1 MGGAKMNICKLKIKN
16 YKSIKDSGEVIID
29 DKIMAFIGQNNAGKS
44 AILDAI
50 QCVFPS
56 TKKVVNRSD
65 FHKGTHDN
73 IEICIWFNGVTE
85 EYLEEKLYADSITKL
100 ADRVKKLEE
109 SGATEDKIEDARKK
123 VYEAKEQKL
132 SEVKELYQISDNTMC
147 VKMVVT
153 NADRIGT
160 KYFVDTEAVKEIKET
175 ELKKI
180 LPSLKVIPAIRDPK
194 NESTAGSN
202 SYLKELIAMLD
213 DNMTTGISIA
223 GSGTVS
229 YNELNSIIA
238 DESARRCQ
246 SISSSITGYY
256 NDAIGVKDFEV
267 IVSSD
272 VNITKGTTYYTK
284 ILDKSTN
291 IESDILNCGT
301 GYQSMII
308 LSILEAYVELAQ
320 KKTEYILIIEEPEVY
335 LHPSLQRKMIDTLL
349 MISVNNQVLFSS
361 HSPITVGKM
370 ERSQI
375 RLVKREGGEAI
386 ISDITISDV
395 IKELGIRAD
404 DILINKGII
413 FVEGRDDKAVVECI
427 LNKLHK
433 GASEEINVLVTGNCE
448 NLKFFANAEL
458 LINNRFNIPFLII
471 RDADAMDIEQRTN
484 ELLTEMVKVGRD
496 LTPKQIEEIRE
507 SIFIASKYS
516 VEGYFVNEMFLKT
529 SQIDMSILR
538 DMLKCYNCQYSHFC
552 INSVTDSDRKKISN
566 WYQPK
571 HLLENFE
578 DKFKAKDEEARKNY
592 QEQYEKQ
599 WRKFSG
605 CTNCEQDIEKF
616 FDGRNRLNRYT
627 HEKKKAKEE
636 YLVEFLV
643 PYSVEELKASE
654 ISELVIALETMCK
667 KIYEQ

>member
-1 MGGAKMNICKLKIKN
+1 MNIFKIKIKN
-16 YKSIKDSGEVIID
+16 YKSIKDSGEVEID

-56 TKKVVNRSD
+56 AKKAVNKSD
-65 FHKGTHDN
+65 FHKGTHNN

-85 EYLEEKLYADSITKL
+85 EYLEEKLFADTLIKL
-100 ADRVKKLEE
+100 VDKVKKLEE
-109 SGATEDKIEDARKK
+109 EGYSEDKIENAKKK
-123 VYEAKEQKL
+123 VDETRKQKL
-132 SEVKELYQISDNTMC
+132 TEIKEMYQIDDNTMC

-160 KYFVDTEAVKEIKET
+160 KYYVDAESVKEIKET

-180 LPSLKVIPAIRDPK
+180 LPILKVIPAIRDPK
-194 NESTAGSN
+194 NESTAGTN

-213 DNMTTGISIA
+213 DNMKTNISIA

-229 YNELNSIIA
+229 YSELNRIIA
-238 DESARRCQ
+238 DESAKRCQ
-246 SISSSITGYY
+246 SISGSITDYY
-256 NDAIGVKDFEV
+256 NEAIGVKDFEV

-272 VNITKGTTYYTK
+272 VNISKGTTYYTK

-291 IESDILNCGT
+291 IESDILSCGT

-349 MISVNNQVLFSS
+349 MISMNNQVIFSS

-370 ERSQI
+370 ERNQI
-375 RLVKREGGEAI
+375 KLVKREAGEATL
-386 ISDITISDV
+386 SDITISEI

-404 DILINKGII
+404 DILVNKGIV
-413 FVEGRDDKAVVECI
+413 FVEGRDDKAVIECI
-427 LNKLHK
+427 LNKLHA
-433 GASEEINVLVTGNCE
+433 GASDEINVLVTGNCE

-484 ELLTEMVKVGRD
+484 DLVSEIIKVGRD
-496 LTPKQIEEIRE
+496 LTQNQIDSIKT

-516 VEGYFVNEMFLKT
+516 VEGYFVNELFLKNSGMPMST
-529 SQIDMSILR
+529 LQDMI
-538 DMLKCYNCQYSHFC
+538 KCYNCQYGHFC
-552 INSVTDSDRKKISN
+552 RKSATESDRKKISN

-578 DKFKAKDEEARKNY
+578 DKFKANDEEARKNY
-592 QEQYEKQ
+592 QVQYEKQ
-599 WRKFSG
+599 WRNFSD
-605 CTNCEQDIEKF
+605 CENCEHDIEKF
-616 FDGRNRLNRYT
+616 FDGRNKLNEFT

-636 YLVEFLV
+636 YLVQFLE

-654 ISELVIALETMCK
+654 ISDLVRALETMCK
-667 KIYEQ
+667 KIYE